1 MATSILVT
9 KPSEKTRSTTLAAP
23 EISREISFNHGWE
36 QGHHGMPGNG
46 ASLPATGNLFID

>member
-9 KPSEKTRSTTLAAP
+9 KPSEKTRFTTLAAP

-46 ASLPATGNLFID
+46 ANLPATGNLFID